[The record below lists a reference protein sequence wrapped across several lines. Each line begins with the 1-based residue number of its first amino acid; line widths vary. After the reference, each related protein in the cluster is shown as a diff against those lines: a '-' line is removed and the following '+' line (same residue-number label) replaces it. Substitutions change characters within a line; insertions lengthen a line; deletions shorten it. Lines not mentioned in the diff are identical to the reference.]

1 MSNFDNI
8 QAEAKSLFLG
18 FIINNDFLAG
28 NYVYNHQY
36 TRAIFQMHFVAT
48 KIYNMINTTEIK
60 NLYEKL
66 SKWLN
71 NINEPTEKDILAA
84 YKELSEILNN
94 HFYSEFHLG
103 LVQTSSLPTQTNTP
117 EHSAID
123 PNQTSR
129 L

>member
-1 MSNFDNI
+1 MSNFDNV
-8 QAEAKSLFLG
+8 QTEAKSLFLG

-48 KIYNMINTTEIK
+48 KIYNMINTSEIK
-60 NLYEKL
+60 NLYETL

-71 NINEPTEKDILAA
+71 TISEPSEKDILKA

-103 LVQTSSLPTQTNTP
+103 LIPTSTLPTSKDKPTH
-117 EHSAID
+117 EAIN
-123 PNQTSR
+123 PNQSSR